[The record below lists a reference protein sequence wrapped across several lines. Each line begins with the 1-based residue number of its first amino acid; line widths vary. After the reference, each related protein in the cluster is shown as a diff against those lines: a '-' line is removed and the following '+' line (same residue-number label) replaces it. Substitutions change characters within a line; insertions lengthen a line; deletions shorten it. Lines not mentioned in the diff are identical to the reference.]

1 MGAVIFLKKSK
12 RGLKPRSRV
21 EKRGTPADVRLSR
34 LQLILRH
41 KAKANDRVWLGFLS
55 KSNSNA
61 NAHITLF
68 FNIL

>member
-34 LQLILRH
+34 LQLILRP
-41 KAKANDRVWLGFLS
+41 KAKANF
-55 KSNSNA
+55 KKK
-61 NAHITLF
+61 
-68 FNIL
+68 ILI